1 MFGLRRRLEAWRG
14 RPSQPSDAQA
24 LADGEVADGAG
35 SLDPALIARGGA
47 AVVGAGLASAVVA
60 DAPANVAPGRP
71 PVADVTRQAEALMRR
86 LEWTVIRRLD
96 GQLQGDYRTL
106 FRGAGLMLADLREY
120 QAHDD
125 VRHIDWNVTARMQ
138 TPYVREHQED
148 REMAAWFLI
157 DLSRSV
163 AFGSGQTSKR
173 MLAAEVV
180 GVLARMLT
188 RRGNRVGAMVYTG
201 EHTHA
206 EFHIPARSGRRY
218 MLHLLQTVMQ
228 AQANQPTSETHL
240 QNLLND
246 AQNLIRRRSTIF
258 VVSDFF
264 SQPGWERGLSQ
275 LARRHEVVALRLC
288 DPLERQ
294 LPDVGLVLMED
305 AETGEQLLVDTHDA
319 GFRERFA
326 QAAAQR
332 EADLRTALVHAG
344 VDGLELHTD
353 QPLDEA
359 LMRFTQL
366 RKRRSQV
373 AAGATSAVMA
383 AGG

>member
-14 RPSQPSDAQA
+14 RPSQPTDPSQAQA
-24 LADGEVADGAG
+24 VAQASPALTGLADV
-35 SLDPALIARGGA
+35 P
-47 AVVGAGLASAVVA
+47 VP
-60 DAPANVAPGRP
+60 DA
-71 PVADVTRQAEALMRR
+71 TRQAEALMRR

-120 QAHDD
+120 QSHDD

-148 REMAAWFLI
+148 REMAVWFLI

-163 AFGSGQTSKR
+163 AFGSGATSKR

-201 EHTHA
+201 EHAHA
-206 EFHIPARSGRRY
+206 EFHIPARSGRRH

-264 SQPGWERGLSQ
+264 SQPGWDRGLSQ

-288 DPLERQ
+288 DPLARQ

-305 AETGEQLLVDTHDA
+305 AETGEQLLVDTHDV

-326 QAAAQR
+326 QAATQR
-332 EADLRTALVHAG
+332 EADLRAALVRAG

-373 AAGATSAVMA
+373 AAGATSAAMA

>member
-1 MFGLRRRLEAWRG
+1 MFRLRQRLEAWRG
-14 RPSQPSDAQA
+14 RKRPLADPSDAAA
-24 LADGEVADGAG
+24 LN
-35 SLDPALIARGGA
+35 PP
-47 AVVGAGLASAVVA
+47 A
-60 DAPANVAPGRP
+60 DAALGQAQGDALQATDT
-71 PVADVTRQAEALMRR
+71 PVKAARQAEALMRR

-138 TPYVREHQED
+138 TPHVREHQED

-157 DLSRSV
+157 YLSRSV
-163 AFGSGQTSKR
+163 AFGSGATSKR
-173 MLAAEVV
+173 TLAAEVV
-180 GVLARMLT
+180 GVLSRLLT

-201 EHTHA
+201 AHSHA
-206 EFHIPARSGRRY
+206 EFHIPARSGRRH

-228 AQANQPTSETHL
+228 AQADGPTHETHL
-240 QNLLND
+240 QNLFND
-246 AQNLIRRRSTIF
+246 AQNLIRRRSTVF

-319 GFRERFA
+319 AFRERFV
-326 QAAAQR
+326 QAADAR
-332 EADLRTALVHAG
+332 ETSLRAALVHAG

-366 RKRRSQV
+366 RKRRSQM
-373 AAGATSAVMA
+373 AAGAAHLSAVGA
-383 AGG
+383 